1 MRLIQLWVSLK
12 ITYKIEGVLEMTI
25 KRKKISVIGAGF
37 TGATA
42 AFLAAQKEL
51 GDVVIVD
58 IPQLEN
64 PTKGKALDML
74 EASPVQGFDSNI
86 IGTSNYEDTADSD
99 VVIIT
104 AGLAR
109 KPGMSRDDLVSTNA
123 KIMKSV
129 TQEIV
134 KYSPN
139 CYIIVLTNPVDA
151 MTYTVYKESGFP
163 KNRVIGQSGVLDT
176 ARFRTF
182 VAQEL
187 KLSVK
192 DITGFVLG
200 GHGDDMV
207 PLTRYSFAGG
217 IPLEKLIPADRL
229 EAIVQRTR
237 TGGGEIVNLLGNGS
251 AYYAPAASLVEMA
264 EAILKDQRRVL
275 PTIAYLEGEY
285 GYEGIYLGV
294 PTIIGGNGIEQIIEL
309 ELTAEEKSALDKS
322 VESVKNV
329 MKVLA

>member
-1 MRLIQLWVSLK
+1 
-12 ITYKIEGVLEMTI
+12 MTI
-25 KRKKISVIGAGF
+25 KRRKISVVGAGF

-51 GDVVIVD
+51 GDIVLVD

-74 EASPVQGFDSNI
+74 EASPVQLFDANI
-86 IGTSNYEDTADSD
+86 KGTSNYEDTADSD

-109 KPGMSRDDLVSTNA
+109 KPGMSRDDLVATNA
-123 KIMKSV
+123 KIMKAV
-129 TQEIV
+129 TQEVV

-151 MTYTVYKESGFP
+151 MTYSVYKESGFP

-187 KLSVK
+187 NLSVK
-192 DITGFVLG
+192 DVTGFVLG

-207 PLTRYSFAGG
+207 PLVRYSYAGG
-217 IPLEKLIPADRL
+217 IPLEKLISSDRL

-264 EAILKDQRRVL
+264 EAIIKDQRRVL
-275 PTIAYLEGEY
+275 PSIAYLEGEY

-294 PTIIGGNGIEQIIEL
+294 PTILGGNGIEEIIEL
-309 ELTAEEKSALDKS
+309 DLTAEEKAALDKS
-322 VESVKNV
+322 VESVKSV
-329 MKVLA
+329 MKVLS

>member
-1 MRLIQLWVSLK
+1 
-12 ITYKIEGVLEMTI
+12 MT
-25 KRKKISVIGAGF
+25 KRKKISVIGGGF
-37 TGATA
+37 TGATT
-42 AFLAAQKEL
+42 AFLLAQKEL
-51 GDVVIVD
+51 GDVVLVD
-58 IPQLEN
+58 IPQAEN

-86 IGTSNYEDTADSD
+86 TGTSNYEDTADSD

-104 AGLAR
+104 AGVAR
-109 KPGMSRDDLVSTNA
+109 KPGMSRDDLVQINQ
-123 KIMKSV
+123 KVMKAV
-129 TQEIV
+129 TQDIV

-139 CYIIVLTNPVDA
+139 TTIIVLTNPVDA

-163 KNRVIGQSGVLDT
+163 KNRVIGQSGVLDS
-176 ARFRTF
+176 ARFRAF

-187 KLSVK
+187 NVSVK
-192 DITGFVLG
+192 DVTGFVLG
-200 GHGDDMV
+200 GHGDSMV
-207 PLTRYSFAGG
+207 PLTRYSYAGG

-229 EAIVQRTR
+229 EEIVARTR

-264 EAILKDQRRVL
+264 EAILKDQRRIL

-294 PTIIGGNGIEQIIEL
+294 PTILGGNGIEKILEL
-309 ELTAEEKSALDKS
+309 ELTADEKAELDASAEAVKS
-322 VESVKNV
+322 V
-329 MKVLA
+329 MGILQ

>member
-1 MRLIQLWVSLK
+1 MSISR
-12 ITYKIEGVLEMTI
+12 
-25 KRKKISVIGAGF
+25 RKISVVGAGF
-37 TGATA
+37 TGATT
-42 AFLAAQKEL
+42 AFLLAQKEL

-74 EASPVQGFDSNI
+74 EASPVQGFDANI
-86 IGTSNYEDTADSD
+86 IGTSDYAETANSD
-99 VVIIT
+99 VVVIT
-104 AGLAR
+104 AGIAR
-109 KPGMSRDDLVSTNA
+109 KPGMSRDDLVSTNSN
-123 KIMKSV
+123 IMKAV
-129 TQEIV
+129 THEIV
-134 KYSPN
+134 KHSPN
-139 CYIIVLTNPVDA
+139 CTIVVLTNPVDA

-163 KNRVIGQSGVLDT
+163 KHRVIGQSGVLDT

-200 GHGDDMV
+200 GHGDEMV
-207 PLTRYSFAGG
+207 PLVRYSYAGG
-217 IPLEKLIPADRL
+217 IPLENLIPKERL
-229 EAIVQRTR
+229 DAIVERTR
-237 TGGGEIVNLLGNGS
+237 KGGGEIVNLLGNGS
-251 AYYAPAASLVEMA
+251 AYYAPAASLVEMV

-285 GYEGIYLGV
+285 GYNGIYLGV

-309 ELTAEEKSALDKS
+309 DLTADEKAALDRS
-322 VESVKNV
+322 AEAVKNV
-329 MKVLA
+329 LNVLA

>member
-1 MRLIQLWVSLK
+1 M
-12 ITYKIEGVLEMTI
+12 

-37 TGATA
+37 TGATT
-42 AFLAAQKEL
+42 AFILAQKEL
-51 GDVVIVD
+51 GDIVLVD

-74 EASPVQGFDSNI
+74 ESSPVLGFDANI
-86 IGTSNYEDTADSD
+86 IGTSDYADTADSD
-99 VVIIT
+99 IVIIT
-104 AGLAR
+104 AGIAR
-109 KPGMSRDDLVSTNA
+109 KPGMSRDDLVTTNQ
-123 KIMKSV
+123 KIMKQV
-129 TQEIV
+129 TKEVV

-151 MTYTVYKESGFP
+151 MTYTVFKESGFP

-187 KLSVK
+187 NISVK
-192 DITGFVLG
+192 DVTGFVLG

-207 PLTRYSFAGG
+207 PLVRYSYAGG
-217 IPLEKLIPADRL
+217 IPLEKLIPKDRL
-229 EAIVQRTR
+229 DAIVERTR
-237 TGGGEIVNLLGNGS
+237 KGGGEIVNLLGNGS
-251 AYYAPAASLVEMA
+251 AYYAPAASLAEMV
-264 EAILKDQRRVL
+264 EAIVKDQRRIL
-275 PTIAYLEGEY
+275 PAIAYLEGEY

-294 PTIIGGNGIEQIIEL
+294 PTILGGNGIEKVIEL
-309 ELTAEEKSALDKS
+309 ELTEEEKAALAKS

-329 MKVLA
+329 MKVLE

>member
-1 MRLIQLWVSLK
+1 M
-12 ITYKIEGVLEMTI
+12 

-37 TGATA
+37 TGATT
-42 AFLAAQKEL
+42 AFILAQKEL
-51 GDVVIVD
+51 GDIVLVD

-74 EASPVQGFDSNI
+74 ESSPVLGFDANI
-86 IGTSNYEDTADSD
+86 IGTSDYADTADSD
-99 VVIIT
+99 IVIIT
-104 AGLAR
+104 AGIAR
-109 KPGMSRDDLVSTNA
+109 KPGMSRDDLVTTNQ
-123 KIMKSV
+123 KIMKQV
-129 TQEIV
+129 TKEVV

-151 MTYTVYKESGFP
+151 MTYTVFKESGFP

-187 KLSVK
+187 NISVK
-192 DITGFVLG
+192 DVTGFVLG

-207 PLTRYSFAGG
+207 PLVRYSYAGG
-217 IPLEKLIPADRL
+217 IPLEKLIPKDRL
-229 EAIVQRTR
+229 DAIVERTR
-237 TGGGEIVNLLGNGS
+237 KGGGEIVNLLGNGS
-251 AYYAPAASLVEMA
+251 AYYAPAASLVEMV
-264 EAILKDQRRVL
+264 EAIIKDQRRIL
-275 PTIAYLEGEY
+275 PAIAYLEGEY

-294 PTIIGGNGIEQIIEL
+294 PTILGGNGIEKVIEL
-309 ELTAEEKSALDKS
+309 ELTEEEKAALAKS

-329 MKVLA
+329 MRVLE